1 MLPVQS
7 GLTCAGP
14 TLFTSWV
21 TMEPPRLR
29 VPVPLHCPFLAALAL
44 ANKVAGSSGAFA
56 AAEIY
61 PLHVTTYVPAIP
73 LAVQASCAFANTLRP
88 RPRPAR
94 RAKQT
99 SIRLNISFSPLRE
112 ILGEQRFRDARPE
125 CPVESRKRFT
135 IVGFLLH
142 ESSFGHRGLLVL
154 FLAMIPAWHSRATV
168 CMCQSPRP
176 QCSGG
181 DLRVIYETLC
191 IVVIK
196 LLGDPISQ

>member
-1 MLPVQS
+1 MLPVQ
-7 GLTCAGP
+7 
-14 TLFTSWV
+14 
-21 TMEPPRLR
+21 
-29 VPVPLHCPFLAALAL
+29 AALAL

-112 ILGEQRFRDARPE
+112 ILGEPRFRDARPE
-125 CPVESRKRFT
+125 CPVQSHKRST
-135 IVGFLLH
+135 IVGVLLH
-142 ESSFGHRGLLVL
+142 ESSVGHRGLLVL
-154 FLAMIPAWHSRATV
+154 FFAMIPAWHSRATV
-168 CMCQSPRP
+168 AMLWR
-176 QCSGG
+176 
-181 DLRVIYETLC
+181 
-191 IVVIK
+191 
-196 LLGDPISQ
+196 